1 MPDSRP
7 AGIELREGLDPRHL
21 DELLAFY
28 EREWWTQDRERADVE
43 RMLAGSNAVVA
54 AVEIAGG
61 TLVGFARALSDGAYR
76 STIFDLIVAPEWRS
90 RGLGQA
96 LVGRI
101 LALPALER
109 CRRTDLF
116 CREDMAG
123 YYESLGF
130 ERSPPDQLRM
140 EWTRP

>member
-1 MPDSRP
+1 MTVPP
-7 AGIELREGLDPRHL
+7 GIELREGLDPRHL

-28 EREWWTQDRERADVE
+28 EREWWTQARERTDVE
-43 RMLAGSNAVVA
+43 RMLAGSNAIVS
-54 AVEIAGG
+54 AVEIGDG

-76 STIFDLIVAPEWRS
+76 STIFDLIVALDWRG

-96 LVGRI
+96 LVERI
-101 LALPALER
+101 LATAALER

-116 CREDMAG
+116 CREDMVG

-130 ERSPPDQLRM
+130 ERSPPGQLRM